1 MGARA
6 RHASLSRPGFDRIYR
21 VGVEPFAVEYGV
33 LAGGPEILQCEI
45 HSIAQLGVALAN
57 ADAERLDAEEIA
69 DHLELG
75 IVLLESL
82 QDVEAAGQRIDTALR
97 QRQPGAVVVLEGGN
111 LGFRRR
117 SDDVLLQR
125 RALLDRNVL

>member
-1 MGARA
+1 
-6 RHASLSRPGFDRIYR
+6 
-21 VGVEPFAVEYGV
+21 
-33 LAGGPEILQCEI
+33 LQCEI

-57 ADAERLDAEEIA
+57 ADAEGLDAEQLA

-82 QDVEAAGQRIDTALR
+82 QDVEAAGQRIDATLR
-97 QRQPGAVVVLEGGN
+97 QRQPGAVVVLEGGD
-111 LGFRRR
+111 LGLRRR

-125 RALLDRNVL
+125 RALLDGNFLAVEVLQAVTLLSVDTISDWPPV